1 VLFEAW
7 RGIEDAELWVVG
19 RPRMD
24 LEPLRARA
32 PANVRFLPRFVT
44 DEEVAALFRRADL
57 AVLPYRQA
65 DQSGVLFTALA
76 FGTPFVASD
85 VGGFGEVAATGAG
98 EVVAPADPAA
108 LHDALAALLADPERR
123 ARMAAAAREAAATT
137 YAWDAIARRTLDLYA
152 RLGAP
157 LRHNAAP

>member
-1 VLFEAW
+1 
-7 RGIEDAELWVVG
+7 
-19 RPRMD
+19 
-24 LEPLRARA
+24 
-32 PANVRFLPRFVT
+32 
-44 DEEVAALFRRADL
+44 
-57 AVLPYRQA
+57 
-65 DQSGVLFTALA
+65 VLFTALA

-123 ARMAAAAREAAATT
+123 ARMAAAARGAAATT